1 MLKSSLKARILL
13 LVNLAILTI
22 TIILV
27 AMFYLAQK
35 DQLIQQSYA
44 TNNGVSTQIAQNIS
58 DWMKVRHQIVNSL
71 VPNVDKPNLPEY
83 LMQAKKSGNFALAF
97 YGDETGQMIDA
108 DPTIDRK
115 GYDPR
120 KRDWYIDTRKVG
132 SPTLSKPYISASM
145 KKLIVAFSEPTSNGV
160 VSGVVD
166 IDNIIKTIND
176 VALQA
181 DGEAMLLLKDG
192 TIIAYKDKDKIL
204 KNVSEISSTLTPS
217 FIQQTINAPTFTNTM
232 IGDKEKLL
240 NAFPIENS
248 DWVILF
254 TLDKS
259 ALFAPMYSA
268 LMQQIG
274 LVVLIA
280 VAFSF
285 VMSYVIGVF
294 FRPLQ
299 TVSKA
304 LETIANGEG
313 DLTQRIPLT
322 TKDEIGVLASNFN
335 RFVGSLHQLIGQMRN
350 LAHDIDREANQG
362 LTRSENAVTAL
373 ANQQQELTMVATA
386 VTEMSSATQEIAG
399 NAEQTASSAVE
410 SSEYGEAG
418 KSLVN
423 KTKDSI
429 NELAIG
435 VAESTDIITELN
447 QHAQAINSIL
457 STIHGIAEQTNLL
470 ALNAAIEAARAGEQ
484 GRGFAVVADEVRVLS
499 QRTATS
505 TTEIQSTIETLQKT
519 TQRAVSIMAKSQHMA
534 ELSVSD
540 ANLAAESLEQIT
552 RAISSIS
559 DRANQIATAAEEQSH
574 VTHEISVN
582 ITTIKDVADNLAD
595 DSIASQ
601 TDANNLRQ
609 HASDLNQMVAHFR
622 L

>member
-13 LVNLAILTI
+13 LANIAILTI
-22 TIILV
+22 TVILV
-27 AMFYLAQK
+27 AMFYVAQK
-35 DQLIQQSYA
+35 NQLLEQAYQ
-44 TNNGVSTQIAQNIS
+44 TNNGVSAEIS
-58 DWMKVRHQIVNSL
+58 HNFAEWINVRRQIVNSL
-71 VPNVDKPNLPEY
+71 VPNVEKTDVSDY
-83 LMQAKKSGNFALAF
+83 LMQAKKSGNFSLAF
-97 YGDETGQMIDA
+97 YGDETGRMIDA
-108 DPTIDRK
+108 DPTINRK

-120 KRDWYIDTRKVG
+120 KRDWYIDTKNAG
-132 SPTLSKPYISASM
+132 KATLSKPYISASL
-145 KKLIVAFSEPTSNGV
+145 KKLIVAFSEPTSKGV

-166 IDNIIKTIND
+166 IDNIINTITKLD
-176 VALQA
+176 LQA
-181 DGEAMLLLKDG
+181 EGEAMLMLKDG

-204 KNVSEISSTLTPS
+204 KNVSEISPSITPAFVQETIQAKS
-217 FIQQTINAPTFTNTM
+217 FSENV
-232 IGDKEKLL
+232 IGNQEKLF
-240 NAFPIENS
+240 NAYPIADS

-254 TLDKS
+254 ALDKS
-259 ALFAPMYSA
+259 ALFAPMYA
-268 LMQQIG
+268 QLMQQIG
-274 LVVLIA
+274 LVIFIA
-280 VAFSF
+280 ICFSF
-285 VMSYVIGVF
+285 VLSYIINIF
-294 FRPLQ
+294 FRPLK
-299 TVSKA
+299 TVSLA

-322 TKDEIGVLASNFN
+322 TQDEIGVLANNFN
-335 RFVGSLHQLIGQMRN
+335 RFVGSLHQLISQVRN
-350 LAHDIDREANQG
+350 LAHDIDKEANQG
-362 LTRSENAVTAL
+362 LNRSQNAVDSL

-399 NAEQTASSAVE
+399 NAEQTAASAIQ

-429 NELAIG
+429 NELATG
-435 VAESTDIITELN
+435 VADATDIITELN
-447 QHAQAINSIL
+447 AHAQSINSIL

-499 QRTATS
+499 KRTATS
-505 TTEIQSTIETLQKT
+505 TTEIQTTIETLQKT
-519 TQRAVSIMAKSQHMA
+519 TQRAVSMMAKSQHMA

-540 ANLAAESLEQIT
+540 ANQAAESLEQIT

-582 ITTIKDVADNLAD
+582 ITAIKDVADNLAD
-595 DSIASQ
+595 DSVASQ